1 MYKVIMVAV
10 DGSKCST
17 LALGE
22 AVRMARACDADL
34 EIIHVVD
41 NSYLKYDVG
50 SFDVGD
56 LRKSLIESGQKLLAE
71 AQATAHAQGVRNKTR
86 LVDNLLALGDVSIAI
101 EQAAQECGAELI
113 VVGTHGRRAMRRV
126 LLGSVAEA
134 LVRECSAPV
143 LLVREPS
150 TE

>member
-17 LALGE
+17 LALDE

-34 EIIHVVD
+34 EIIRVVD

-71 AQATAHAQGVRNKTR
+71 AQATAHAQGSAQQDAPGRQSPGFKRCLYCSRTSRARMRCRAHRGRNARTPR
-86 LVDNLLALGDVSIAI
+86 H
-101 EQAAQECGAELI
+101 AARPAW
-113 VVGTHGRRAMRRV
+113 
-126 LLGSVAEA
+126 
-134 LVRECSAPV
+134 
-143 LLVREPS
+143 
-150 TE
+150 

>member
-17 LALGE
+17 LALDE